1 MDCTLKVNMIL
12 EDGKHYDRGTVL
24 PIEKLPNHLRT
35 DEYIVK
41 GAVSINRV
49 MPIDMVEVGQD
60 IEETS
65 ADEQASPMKELTL
78 SELQPPAI
86 TRRKPVRRR

>member
-1 MDCTLKVNMIL
+1 MIL

-24 PIEKLPNHLRT
+24 PLEKLPIHLRR

-49 MPIDMVEVGQD
+49 MPIDMIEVSD
-60 IEETS
+60 KIEE
-65 ADEQASPMKELTL
+65 ADEQVSPMKELTL
-78 SELQPPAI
+78 SELQPAI
-86 TRRKPVRRR
+86 TKRKPVRRR